1 MNWHSRGM
9 AITPGGSQT
18 FSRMHGKMG
27 PRTFPSTATH
37 AEGAHIWDVDG
48 NRYIDLAGANASAP
62 LGFNHPRVVQAVRDE
77 LGRGGTLSLPT
88 QIEVEASEAMIET
101 VPFGDMVRWV
111 RTGSEAVS
119 GAIRTARHVTGKELV
134 VRFDGSYHGWHP
146 WTDCHYTLASVEPE
160 EIEESAFDYL
170 DAAAVLVEP
179 PRMNAITSEYI
190 DWLRTLRRE
199 CTEHGVALIYDDV
212 VFGFRFNKMGLLGET
227 KVAPDMSCFSK
238 ALGNGVPVG
247 CFVGREEWM
256 RDTPVS
262 STFGGETTGL
272 AAAKAVL
279 EIHREQDVCAN
290 LRAIGTKL
298 RNALQIALNGSCVS
312 LEGMPVHFRFSAE
325 PAVLDTFLT
334 ACMHRGVL
342 IHRAANNASLAL
354 TQAIRND
361 ICEVVRVAAQEAGEI
376 HEQRSEKAD

>member
-1 MNWHSRGM
+1 MTDWYGRG
-9 AITPGGSQT
+9 ITVTPGGSQT

-27 PRTFPSTATH
+27 PRTFPKIATR
-37 AEGAHIWDVDG
+37 AEGAYIWDVDG

-88 QIEVEASEAMIET
+88 QIEVEASEAMINE
-101 VPFGDMVRWV
+101 VPVGDMVRWV

-134 VRFDGSYHGWHP
+134 IVFDGSYHGWHP
-146 WTDCHYTLASVEPE
+146 WTDCHHTKASVEPE
-160 EIEESAFDYL
+160 EVDDAGLEFV

-179 PRMNAITSEYI
+179 PRMAPITTEYI

-199 CTEHGVALIYDDV
+199 CTDHGVALIYDDV
-212 VFGFRFNKMGLLGET
+212 VFGFRFNKMGLLGAT
-227 KVAPDMSCFSK
+227 GVSPDLACFSK

-256 RDTPVS
+256 KDTPVS

-298 RNALQIALNGSCVS
+298 RNALQIALDGSCVA
-312 LEGMPVHFRFSAE
+312 LEGMPVHFRFNAE
-325 PAVLDTFLT
+325 PAALDLFLT
-334 ACMHRGVL
+334 ACVERGVL

-361 ICEVVRVAAQEAGEI
+361 ICGVVHVAAKEAGVI
-376 HEQRSEKAD
+376 HDRK